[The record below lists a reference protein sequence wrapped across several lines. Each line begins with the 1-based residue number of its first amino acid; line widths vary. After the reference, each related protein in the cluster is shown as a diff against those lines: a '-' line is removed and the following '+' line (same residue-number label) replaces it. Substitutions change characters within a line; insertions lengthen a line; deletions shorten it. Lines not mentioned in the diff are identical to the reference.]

1 MEGDGDVISNYSS
14 SWRSSDHDNPA
25 QIDLVIERGDRIIN
39 LCEMKFSSSPYTID
53 KDYEMR
59 LRERMGLFVSQT
71 RTRCGIHI
79 TLVTTFG
86 VVRNSH
92 YHSIVNSEVCLD
104 DLFAWHSVSLIPIC
118 AVIWARSEFALGI
131 IGHCWSNNKKAESQR
146 SHNGLTAESLPT
158 CLRPA
163 NRKNRTFGCSKNE
176 LQHFSFNLHLLKSR

>member
-14 SWRSSDHDNPA
+14 SWRSFDPDNPA

-39 LCEMKFSSSPYTID
+39 LCEMKFSSSPYTMD

-79 TLVTTFG
+79 ALVTTFG

-104 DLFAWHSVSLIPIC
+104 DLF
-118 AVIWARSEFALGI
+118 
-131 IGHCWSNNKKAESQR
+131 
-146 SHNGLTAESLPT
+146 T
-158 CLRPA
+158 
-163 NRKNRTFGCSKNE
+163 
-176 LQHFSFNLHLLKSR
+176 

>member
-25 QIDLVIERGDRIIN
+25 QIDLVIECGDRIIN
-39 LCEMKFSSSPYTID
+39 LCEMKFSPSPYTID

-104 DLFAWHSVSLIPIC
+104 DLFA
-118 AVIWARSEFALGI
+118 
-131 IGHCWSNNKKAESQR
+131 
-146 SHNGLTAESLPT
+146 
-158 CLRPA
+158 
-163 NRKNRTFGCSKNE
+163 
-176 LQHFSFNLHLLKSR
+176 